1 MFDTVRVYY
10 SYVVRGRFVYSIFGL
25 TRIPPNF
32 KIKIMYN
39 ISMTQHSLT
48 TLSNSSATLLT
59 PNGIHSGLDVTIQ
72 NTHAT
77 AIVYLGAV
85 GVTSSNYGYR
95 LSPGDAWSI
104 ELSGRDS
111 LYAISNTNGSTVAVL
126 TTSLES
132 GH

>member
-1 MFDTVRVYY
+1 
-10 SYVVRGRFVYSIFGL
+10 
-25 TRIPPNF
+25 
-32 KIKIMYN
+32 
-39 ISMTQHSLT
+39 MTQHSLT
-48 TLSNSSATLLT
+48 TLSNASATLLT

-77 AIVYLGAV
+77 AIVYLGTV

-95 LSPGDAWSI
+95 LSPGAAWSI

-111 LYAISNTNGSTVAVL
+111 LYAISNTNASTVAVL
-126 TTSLES
+126 TTSLEL